1 MWEVH
6 YSLEAAT
13 YLEDNG
19 QLIADLFFAME
30 SLAESEGWPLSDFD
44 ESIEGFISWWVN
56 GHMVVYER
64 IELKKIARVISI
76 KPD

>member
-56 GHMVVYER
+56 EHMVVYER
-64 IELKKIARVISI
+64 IELKKIARVIWI